1 MRIESDR
8 KLESFGRWLTA
19 RRLTQKRRVG
29 YFVSWIRRFLR
40 APGDEA
46 QRGMAGYAAG
56 LPGGLGRGGD
66 REDWQ
71 VRQAAEAVTLY
82 FGQFCVPADTPTCST
97 AHTDEGYPEQGE
109 ALAEMRRL
117 MRLRHYSPRTESS
130 YLNWA
135 RRFLV
140 YTKRSGST
148 RPAAEDVK
156 SYLSHLA
163 IARKVAASTQNQAFN
178 ALLFLFR
185 NVFQIQLDDMNS
197 VVRARSG
204 RKLPVVLSPE
214 ETRAVLEAAVG
225 IGRVMLELMYG
236 GGLRVGELVQ
246 LRVKDIPV

>member
-1 MRIESDR
+1 M
-8 KLESFGRWLTA
+8 
-19 RRLTQKRRVG
+19 
-29 YFVSWIRRFLR
+29 
-40 APGDEA
+40 
-46 QRGMAGYAAG
+46 
-56 LPGGLGRGGD
+56 
-66 REDWQ
+66 
-71 VRQAAEAVTLY
+71 RQAAEAVTLY

-135 RRFLV
+135 RRFLA

-148 RPAAEDVK
+148 RPTAEDVK

-246 LRVKDIPV
+246 LRVMDPSLAVARNLNFDIASSDCLIDGTSDSTHGSLDSGPARRRQDYNGDSAMLEILLVLEVQICR